1 MKFSRQKERRIL
13 CWGDMKELL
22 ITFITLA
29 GLFIGITC
37 YGSIMGNGQADSQKT
52 EVPASGH

>member
-1 MKFSRQKERRIL
+1 
-13 CWGDMKELL
+13 MKELL